1 MQPSGES
8 TALPSTNSN
17 SFTGNNIPSTTI
29 PQVIPS
35 ISVASLVAKH
45 QSPIK
50 TISLTVTTTKPSV
63 TTESRS
69 PRSVNTIIPTASA
82 QVNKKT
88 VEPPISPPEKSKPN
102 TISPVSTYT
111 DPLEQSLANLE
122 HDIKHTDPIDAIAQS
137 TLMQIPS
144 NFSNPVV
151 SHTNSI
157 TILQPNSI
165 GVDLKMPVVSS
176 NVGQANSLIHTQTME
191 TQSNPSNMLHGQNN
205 GLGIKHELE
214 IGSNN
219 NGLPQTGLSV
229 GISISSMFD
238 QLPPTVGN
246 KIKNDTQIKLEDPVV
261 LLSEKKLSDPKIMS
275 QSFGSFK
282 SNKQENNVK
291 NASSWSS
298 LAKGKSPQNSS
309 SSGSSKQQVMD
320 SFKAFQ
326 NKAKEKADREKQRLE
341 NLELKRQQRE
351 QAERER
357 LRAENERRR
366 EREEED
372 ALEKA
377 R

>member
-1 MQPSGES
+1 MQPSGEN
-8 TALPSTNSN
+8 TALPSVTSN
-17 SFTGNNIPSTTI
+17 SFTGNTVPSTTI

-35 ISVASLVAKH
+35 ISVASLVAKR
-45 QSPIK
+45 QSPVS
-50 TISLTVTTTKPSV
+50 TISLTVTTTKPTV
-63 TTESRS
+63 TVQNLS
-69 PRSVNTIIPTASA
+69 PISVNSIIPTTVQ
-82 QVNKKT
+82 QVKKNI
-88 VEPPISPPEKSKPN
+88 VEPPIYSPDKSK
-102 TISPVSTYT
+102 TDIILPVSTYT

-122 HDIKHTDPIDAIAQS
+122 HTGPIDAI
-137 TLMQIPS
+137 TQIPS
-144 NFSNPVV
+144 NFNNPIV

-157 TILQPNSI
+157 TILQPCSI
-165 GVDLKMPVVSS
+165 DVDLKTPIVSS
-176 NVGQANSLIHTQTME
+176 NTGQVNSLIHV
-191 TQSNPSNMLHGQNN
+191 QSVEPQNNLSMLHAQNN
-205 GLGIKHELE
+205 GFGIKHELE
-214 IGSNN
+214 MGSNN
-219 NGLPQTGLSV
+219 NGLAQTGLSV
-229 GISISSMFD
+229 GMSISSMFD
-238 QLPPTVGN
+238 QIPPPVGN
-246 KIKNDTQIKLEDPVV
+246 KIKNDTQIKLEENVG
-261 LLSEKKLSDPKIMS
+261 LHNEKKPAEQKLIC

-282 SNKQENNVK
+282 NNKQENNVK

-309 SSGSSKQQVMD
+309 STGSSKQQVMD

-341 NLELKRQQRE
+341 NLEIKRQQRE